1 MWQSNAE
8 QNFQNFSLQKETS
21 RTSSTLGFQ
30 YVKVCD
36 FEFFESAR
44 AKCRA
49 EFSKFSAPQETLR
62 TSGNLGFLYLTNLS
76 WYFFYFCKNP
86 PKAMK
91 SPFLGQKLFC
101 RACNARIHD
110 LNRTGK
116 IRVVYPHFSYK
127 KIIYIY
133 ILL

>member
-8 QNFQNFSLQKETS
+8 RNFQNFSLQKETS

-44 AKCRA
+44 AECRA

-62 TSGNLGFLYLTNLS
+62 TSGNLGILYLTNLS
-76 WYFFYFCKNP
+76 RYFSIFVKIL
-86 PKAMK
+86 PKATK
-91 SPFLGQKLFC
+91 SPFRAKSFC
-101 RACNARIHD
+101 RAMHVCTNW
-110 LNRTGK
+110 
-116 IRVVYPHFSYK
+116 IRLERFRWFIPIFRRK
-127 KIIYIY
+127 KLYIY
-133 ILL
+133 ILI